1 MYKKS
6 LFFLK
11 FICMQILLI
20 GIGGFLGAVSRFFV
34 QKMLSNLTS
43 TFPIGILTVN
53 VLGSF
58 LLGVILYGI
67 SFDRHLTIDI
77 RDLFAIGFM
86 GSFTT
91 MSAFSHDTLLLFEQG
106 HITFT
111 IFNVILNVVLCLLG
125 VYLGKQVGVAI
136 SR

>member
-1 MYKKS
+1 
-6 LFFLK
+6 
-11 FICMQILLI
+11 MQILLI
-20 GIGGFLGAVSRFFV
+20 GIGGFLGAISRFLI

-67 SFDRHLTIDI
+67 TYDRHLTIDI

-91 MSAFSHDTLLLFEQG
+91 MSAFSHETLLLFEQG
-106 HITFT
+106 HIAFT
-111 IFNVILNVVLCLLG
+111 VLNVALNVVLCLLG
-125 VYLGKQVGVAI
+125 VYLGKQVGLAI